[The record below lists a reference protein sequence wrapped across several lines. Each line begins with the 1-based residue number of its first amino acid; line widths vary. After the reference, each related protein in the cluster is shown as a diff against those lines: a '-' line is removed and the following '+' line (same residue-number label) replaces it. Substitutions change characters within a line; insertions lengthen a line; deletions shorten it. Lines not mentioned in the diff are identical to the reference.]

1 MIAAARLREEGSTVS
16 HRPAWA
22 PDDLDLERPAPARMW
37 DYYLGGSHNFAADR
51 QLAENAM
58 GAWPELPQ
66 IARANRAFL
75 RRAVTLLVERGV
87 TQFLD
92 LGSGIPTAGHVHE
105 IVCALNPLARTVY
118 VDSDPVAVAHS
129 RLLLAESPS
138 ATIVHAD
145 LRDASAV
152 LADPALQGFLDLGQ
166 PTAVLMF
173 AVLHFIPDSD
183 DPLGV
188 VAAYRNAT
196 APGSYL
202 ALTHGTRDYMPEQI
216 RSLEEVYSRSSAPMT
231 MRSHAEITRLMQGY
245 ELVPPGLVDMILWRP
260 AANPLPDPLGGDV
273 KRYSGYGAVGRRE

>member
-1 MIAAARLREEGSTVS
+1 MS

-22 PDDLDLERPAPARMW
+22 PDDIDLERPAPARMW

-51 QLAENAM
+51 ELAENAM

-75 RRAVTLLVERGV
+75 RRAVTFLAELGV
-87 TQFLD
+87 AQFLD

-105 IVCALNPLARTVY
+105 IVTAINPQARTAY

-129 RLLLAESPS
+129 RLLLADSPQ

-145 LRDASAV
+145 LRDTAAV
-152 LADPALQGFLDLGQ
+152 LADPALDGFLDLGE

-173 AVLHFIPDSD
+173 AVLHFVPEAD
-183 DPLGV
+183 DPAGV
-188 VAAYRNAT
+188 VAAYRDAT
-196 APGSYL
+196 ARGSYL
-202 ALTHGTRDYMPEQI
+202 ALTHGTSDYLPEQI
-216 RSLEEVYSRSSAPMT
+216 RNLEEVYSRSSARMT
-231 MRSHAEITRLMQGY
+231 MRSHAQITRLMQGY
-245 ELVPPGLVDMILWRP
+245 ELVTPGLVDMILWRP
-260 AANPLPDPLGGDV
+260 DAHNPLPDPLGGDV

>member
-1 MIAAARLREEGSTVS
+1 MS

-51 QLAENAM
+51 ELAERAL

-75 RRAVTLLVERGV
+75 RRAVTFLAERGV
-87 TQFLD
+87 DQFLD

-105 IVCALNPLARTVY
+105 IVTALNPSARTAY

-129 RLLLAESPS
+129 RLLLADTDN

-145 LRDASAV
+145 LRDVSTV
-152 LADPALQGFLDLGQ
+152 LADPALNGFLDLGR

-173 AVLHFIPDSD
+173 AVLHFVPDDD
-183 DPLGV
+183 DPAGV
-188 VAAYRNAT
+188 VAAYRDAT

-202 ALTHGTRDYMPEQI
+202 ALSHATRDYLPEQI
-216 RSLEEVYSRSSAPMT
+216 RNLQDVYSRSSAPMT
-231 MRSHAEITRLMQGY
+231 FRSHPEIIRLMQGY
-245 ELVPPGLVDMILWRP
+245 RLEQPGLVDMILWRP
-260 AANPLPDPLGGDV
+260 DDAPNPLPDPLGGDV

>member
-1 MIAAARLREEGSTVS
+1 MS

-22 PDDLDLERPAPARMW
+22 PDDIDLERPAPARMW

-51 QLAENAM
+51 QLADQAL

-75 RRAVTLLVERGV
+75 RRAVTFLAEQGIA
-87 TQFLD
+87 QFLD

-105 IVCALNPLARTVY
+105 IVTAINPKARTAY

-129 RLLLAESPS
+129 RLLLAETDS

-145 LRDASAV
+145 LRDPAAV
-152 LADPALQGFLDLGQ
+152 LADPALRGFLDLGE

-173 AVLHFIPDSD
+173 AVLHFVPDSD
-183 DPLGV
+183 DPQSV
-188 VAAYRNAT
+188 VAAYRDAT

-202 ALTHGTRDYMPEQI
+202 ALTHGTSDYLPEQI
-216 RSLEEVYSRSSAPMT
+216 RNLEEVYSHSSSRMT
-231 MRSHAEITRLMQGY
+231 MRSHAQITRLMQGY
-245 ELVPPGLVDMILWRP
+245 ELVEPGLVDMIRWRP
-260 AANPLPDPLGGDV
+260 DAQNPLPDPLGGDV

>member
-1 MIAAARLREEGSTVS
+1 MS

-51 QLAENAM
+51 ELAETAM

-75 RRAVTLLVERGV
+75 RRAVTFLAELGIS
-87 TQFLD
+87 QFLD
-92 LGSGIPTAGHVHE
+92 LGSGIPTAGHVHQ
-105 IVCALNPLARTVY
+105 IVSAINPQARTAY

-129 RLLLAESPS
+129 RLLLADSPN
-138 ATIVHAD
+138 ATIVYAD
-145 LRDASAV
+145 MRDAAAV
-152 LADPALQGFLDLGQ
+152 LADPALDGFLDLSL

-173 AVLHFIPDSD
+173 AVLHFVPDSD
-183 DPLGV
+183 DPARV
-188 VAAYRNAT
+188 VATYRAAT

-202 ALTHGTRDYMPEQI
+202 AISHGTRDYLPEQI
-216 RSLEEVYSRSSAPMT
+216 RDLEAVYSRSSAPMT
-231 MRSHAEITRLMQGY
+231 FRSHAEITQLTRGY
-245 ELVPPGLVDMILWRP
+245 ELVLPGLVDMILWRP
-260 AANPLPDPLGGDV
+260 DANNPLPDPLGGDV